1 MMKTE
6 KIILNDAYKGF
17 TLDQDKIVPPDKTV
31 ERIKKKLNEIH
42 LDILKGTLRID
53 NGRLNI
59 PVYVSV
65 CGDDAKAVTGTK
77 KQMGKGATTNQSEAS
92 AVMELAERFSFFTF
106 CNTPDNFVVDTYANI
121 KDKAIPFDMI
131 AKSVHDESED
141 LPHARKIFETLPLKW
156 TRAYNLTRQQ
166 PVWIPFS
173 WFFAI
178 NEFNGPSAG
187 NCVEEAL
194 SQGICEIVERHV
206 SSVIS
211 HNKLSVPAIRPESVT
226 DTMVVEMLKKYKKA
240 GVQLYLSDFTLDMGI
255 PSVGAMAYDP
265 STFPEKSEIVWTAG
279 TTPDPQKAFSRAL
292 TEVAQLAGDF
302 NTGAN
307 YVASGLPKYNTM
319 EEAAYITAVDQMK
332 DISELPDISDDNIKV
347 EVENCI
353 AALSERGMEVIVVD
367 TMHSQLEVPAFYT
380 IIPGAHFRERAI
392 GTSVGMFSAKLMAS
406 NDNPLDAIRDLEGFE
421 KTLPG
426 KYYTR
431 FYLGTSYLAL
441 DDPEAALAYFEKSLT
456 LNPTEEDI
464 PSIYSYMGVCLKEME
479 QYEKA
484 LDRLKE
490 GEKLD
495 KDRTDIY
502 NLMGFC
508 HFKLKEHEKAIE
520 CFEQV
525 IKLNPTSAI
534 DYANI
539 ASNYRDMGDKATA
552 VRYYEQALSMDPTI
566 EFARDN
572 LEKLRM
578 S

>member
-1 MMKTE
+1 VNTD
-6 KIILNDAYKGF
+6 KIILKDAYKGF
-17 TLDQDKIVPPDKTV
+17 TLDQDKIVPPEKTV
-31 ERIKKKLNEIH
+31 ERIKRKLNEIE

-59 PVYVSV
+59 PIYVSV
-65 CGDDAKAVTGTK
+65 CGNDAKAVTGTK
-77 KQMGKGATTNQSEAS
+77 KQMGKGATPSQAEAS

-106 CNTPDNFVVDTYANI
+106 CNTPDNFVLDTYTNI
-121 KDKAIPFDMI
+121 KEKAIPFDMI
-131 AKSVHDESED
+131 AKSVHDESDE
-141 LPHARKIFETLPLKW
+141 LPIAKKIFETLPLSW
-156 TRAYNLTRQQ
+156 TRAYNLTREE
-166 PVWIPFS
+166 PVWIPFN
-173 WFFAI
+173 WFFTI

-206 SSVIS
+206 SSVIT
-211 HNKLSVPAIRPESVT
+211 HNKMSVPAIRPESAT
-226 DTMVVEMLKKYKKA
+226 DKMVVEMLQKYEKT

-255 PSVGAMAYDP
+255 PSVGALAYDP

-307 YVASGLPKYNTM
+307 YVASGLPKFNSM
-319 EEAAYITAVDQMK
+319 REAAYITAVDQTM
-332 DISELPDISDDNIKV
+332 DITELPDISNDNIKV

-353 AALSERGMEVIVVD
+353 SALSERGMEVIVVD
-367 TMHSQLEVPAFYT
+367 TMHSQLGVPAFYT

-392 GTSVGMFSAKLMAS
+392 GTSVGMFSAKLMAA
-406 NDNPLDAIRDLEGFE
+406 NENPHEAIRNLEQFDQ
-421 KTLPG
+421 TLPG
-426 KYYTR
+426 KYYTQ
-431 FYLGTSYLAL
+431 FYLGTCCLASN
-441 DDPEAALAYFEKSLT
+441 DPKTALSFFEKSLA
-456 LNPTEEDI
+456 LNPTEEDT
-464 PSIYSYMGVCLKEME
+464 PSIYSYIGVCLKDMG

-484 LDRLKE
+484 LDRLRE

-495 KDRTDIY
+495 KERTDIY

-508 HFKLKEHEKAIE
+508 HFKLKNHEKAIE
-520 CFEQV
+520 CFEEV

-539 ASNYRDMGDKATA
+539 ASNYRDMGNKEKAI
-552 VRYYEQALSMDPTI
+552 RYYELALSMDSTI
-566 EFARDN
+566 DFARDN
-572 LEKLRM
+572 LERLRI